1 MRAVV
6 YMLAIVALVYF
17 MPRPPGGGGFVSLG
31 RALRELGH

>member
-17 MPRPPGGGGFVSLG
+17 MPRPPGGAVASS
-31 RALRELGH
+31 A